1 MDVVPEIVD
10 ISELSCLLASFEC
23 PKGKNSQENRKE
35 W

>member
-1 MDVVPEIVD
+1 VVEIVE
-10 ISELSCLLASFEC
+10 ISELSGSFASFEC